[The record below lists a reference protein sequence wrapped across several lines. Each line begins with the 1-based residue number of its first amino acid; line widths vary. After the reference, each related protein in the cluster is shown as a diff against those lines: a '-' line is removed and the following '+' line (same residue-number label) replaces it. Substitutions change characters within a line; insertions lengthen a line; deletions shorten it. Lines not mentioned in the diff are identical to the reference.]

1 MSEIPLKMI
10 EGEYEIESQDSHS
23 RPAPFV
29 LDDEGNRKPKMLRVM
44 TADQVKERID
54 LQVARTSQY
63 LRKQVEDDIGPVY
76 WKLGGATGTSE
87 DNHWSGL
94 SLSKPENREALKRL
108 CEDDGA

>member
-44 TADQVKERID
+44 TADQVRERIE
-54 LQVARTSQY
+54 LQVERNTQFLRTQVLIKSPLPFQGG
-63 LRKQVEDDIGPVY
+63 RPIGFGDDWAKQWD
-76 WKLGGATGTSE
+76 
-87 DNHWSGL
+87 
-94 SLSKPENREALKRL
+94 LSKPETREALKRL
-108 CEDDGA
+108 CKDDGA